1 MSNPYH
7 ILGINSN
14 ASEEEVKKAYKKLAL
29 KFHPDRNKGEKE
41 EESKKKFQQIAEAYD
56 QITNKSANGI
66 SPDDLFKNMFHGHQ
80 VFSMQPGFQVHH
92 EGAGFAMHS
101 MFGSPLFDM
110 RGSNQNVT
118 MRSSTI
124 KIMNGKRVEVITEI
138 VNGVKRQI
146 IKTHQ

>member
-29 KFHPDRNKGEKE
+29 KYHPDRNKGERE
-41 EESKKKFQQIAEAYD
+41 DESKKKFQQIAEAYD
-56 QITNKSANGI
+56 KITNKSANGI
-66 SPDDLFKNMFHGHQ
+66 SPDDLFKNMFAGHQ
-80 VFSMQPGFQVHH
+80 VFSAQPGFQVHH
-92 EGAGFAMHS
+92 GGPGFAMHGL
-101 MFGSPLFDM
+101 FGSPLFNM
-110 RGSNQNVT
+110 NQSNHNVT

-124 KIMNGKRVEVITEI
+124 QIRNGKRVEVITEI

-146 IKTHQ
+146 TKTHQ